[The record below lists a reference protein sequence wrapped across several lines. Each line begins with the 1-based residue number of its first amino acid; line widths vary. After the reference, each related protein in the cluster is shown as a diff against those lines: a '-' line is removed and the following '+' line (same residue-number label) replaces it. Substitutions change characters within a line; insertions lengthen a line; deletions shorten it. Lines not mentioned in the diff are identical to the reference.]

1 MNILTRKTSN
11 KKLLYAFYFIW
22 LLANVVLGWL
32 LFAGQ
37 RSFTENGMWIALLV
51 LIPCNIL
58 LMTLIRNPI
67 PKEQNGQTVSKG
79 KLAILI
85 TGVVLI
91 TLLLLSLLGKFITLL
106 FPVIAVFILIL
117 QKQRIDNREWLYSS
131 CLALVAGLAGLG
143 AEWIT
148 FITPFQW
155 GVLQV
160 PLTLFGF
167 LAGWSILY
175 RYGLLQQGVG
185 KSRFLTEGG
194 FPAMRSLLFGIL
206 LGTPWA
212 LANVVMGSAEGSRA
226 AWVHSWWQ
234 PLIALNP
241 GITEE
246 AWGRLLLVP
255 LAFLLFRRVSPNRTA
270 FSTALIIM
278 AYLFAFL
285 HTSGDGMTMLIS
297 TIIIG
302 TLFVLPLS
310 IVCLYRDLETAIG
323 FHFWMDFL
331 KYVFALFLFN

>member
-1 MNILTRKTSN
+1 MNAQFTMTIN
-11 KKLLYAFYFIW
+11 KKLLYAFYFVW
-22 LLANVVLGWL
+22 FLANIVLGWL
-32 LFAGQ
+32 FVAGQ
-37 RSFTENGMWIALLV
+37 HSFTENGMWIAFLV

-58 LMTLIRNPI
+58 LVSLIRNPM
-67 PKEQNGQTVSKG
+67 PEDQNGQKVSKV

-85 TGVVLI
+85 TGVVLAAI
-91 TLLLLSLLGKFITLL
+91 LLLSLLGKFIVLL
-106 FPVIAVFILIL
+106 FPVIAVFILTL
-117 QKQRIDNREWLYSS
+117 QKQRMDKREWMYASF
-131 CLALVAGLAGLG
+131 LALVAGLAGLG

-148 FITPFQW
+148 FVTPFQW
-155 GVLQV
+155 GLLQV

-167 LAGWSILY
+167 LAGWGLLRQS
-175 RYGLLQQGVG
+175 GLLQQGVG
-185 KSRFLTEGG
+185 VSRYLTEGG
-194 FPAMRSLLFGIL
+194 FPAVRSFLFGIL

-212 LANVVMGSAEGSRA
+212 LANLVMGSAESNRA

-241 GITEE
+241 GIAEE

-255 LAFLLFRRVSPNRTA
+255 LMFLLFRRVSPNRTA
-270 FSTALIIM
+270 FSTSLILM

-285 HTSGDGMTMLIS
+285 HTSGDGMSMLVS

-302 TLFVLPLS
+302 SLFVLPVS
-310 IVCLYRDLETAIG
+310 VVCLYKDLETAIG